1 MQKSQP
7 YRMGDLWLFGWMKVG
22 VMVMLIQFL
31 DKFLMPLITWLVVTS
46 KSILIV
52 QENND
57 FPPLSGSLMEIL
69 LLATKVFRL
78 QVNQAMV

>member
-22 VMVMLIQFL
+22 VMVMFIQFL
-31 DKFLMPLITWLVVTS
+31 DKFLMPLVTWLVVTS

-52 QENND
+52 QDNND
-57 FPPLSGSLMEIL
+57 LPPLSGSLMEIL

-78 QVNQAMV
+78 QVNQVLV